1 MEKRE
6 IYLDNS
12 ATTRPSEAALE
23 RYCEVSR
30 AHFGNP
36 SSLHARG
43 KDAEDVMTAARRS
56 ILAAIGAKGG
66 SLVFT
71 ASGTEANNLAI
82 LGRAHAK
89 ARYRRAR
96 IVTTAGEHASVA
108 SPFAALA
115 AEGMEVVAV
124 PTKGGVLDLDAMK
137 AALTEN
143 TVLVSV
149 MLVNNETGAL
159 YDVQTVSRLV
169 KAACPDCVLHAD
181 ATQALG
187 KVPIDVRAL
196 GVRMLTLSSH
206 KVEGPKGVG
215 ALLIDESLKKEKG
228 IAPLILGGGQG
239 EGLRSGTENV
249 PGIAAFATALDECKA
264 DFAKR
269 REKLQLL
276 REKLLAGLRN
286 EPLLFEVKPIL
297 PPVAAPHI
305 LSLILPGIKS
315 EVMLHYLAGEGI
327 SVSSGSACSS
337 HGHVGETA
345 LSAFGCRDREV
356 DCAIRV
362 SLSHRN
368 EEEEIDRFLSVL
380 AEGCRRLCR
389 MK

>member
-215 ALLIDESLKKEKG
+215 ALWIDESLKKEKG

>member
-1 MEKRE
+1 MEKPE

-12 ATTRPSEAALE
+12 ATTRISEAALA
-23 RYCEVSR
+23 RFCEVSR

-43 KDAEDVMTAARRS
+43 KDAEDIMTAAKRT
-56 ILAAIGAKGG
+56 ILSAIGAKGG
-66 SLVFT
+66 SLIFT

-96 IVTTAGEHASVA
+96 IVTTAGEHASVS

-115 AEGMEVVAV
+115 AEGMEVVTV
-124 PTKGGVLDLDAMK
+124 PTVGGVIDLDAMK
-137 AALTEN
+137 AALTES
-143 TVLVSV
+143 TVLVSL

-159 YDVQTVSRLV
+159 YDIAAVSRLV
-169 KAACPDCVLHAD
+169 RAACPDCAVHAD

-215 ALLIDESLKKEKG
+215 ALFIDESLRREKG

-249 PGIAAFATALDECKA
+249 PGIAAFATALDECKQN
-264 DFAKR
+264 FSER
-269 REKLQLL
+269 RKKLLVL
-276 REKLLAGLRN
+276 REKLLMGIAD
-286 EPLLFEVKPIL
+286 EPALCEVRPIL

-305 LSLILPGIKS
+305 LSLILPDIKS

-337 HGHVGETA
+337 HGHIGETA
-345 LSAFGCRDREV
+345 LSAFGCSDREV

-368 EEEEIDRFLSVL
+368 EEGEIERFLSVL
-380 AEGCRRLCR
+380 SDGCRRLCR

>member
-1 MEKRE
+1 MDKQE

-12 ATTRPSEAALE
+12 ATTRIGETALL

-30 AHFGNP
+30 THFGNP

-43 KDAEDVMTAARRS
+43 KDAEDIMAAARRS
-56 ILAAIGAKGG
+56 LLAAIGAKGG
-66 SLVFT
+66 SLIFT

-96 IVTTAGEHASVA
+96 IVTTAGEHASVT
-108 SPFAALA
+108 SPFAALG
-115 AEGMEVVAV
+115 AEGMEVVTV
-124 PTKGGVLDLDAMK
+124 PTRGGVIDLEAMK
-137 AALTEN
+137 AALTEG

-159 YDVQTVSRLV
+159 YDVAAVARLV

-215 ALLIDESLKKEKG
+215 ALWIDESLKKEKG
-228 IAPLILGGGQG
+228 VAPLILGGGQG

-249 PGIAAFATALDECKA
+249 PGIAAFAAAVDECKVE
-264 DFAKR
+264 FTERQK
-269 REKLQLL
+269 KLMAL
-276 REKLLAGLRN
+276 REHLLAGLAN
-286 EPLLFEVKPIL
+286 EPALGEVMPVL

-305 LSLILPGIKS
+305 LTLLLPRIKS
-315 EVMLHYLAGEGI
+315 EVMLHYLSGEGI

-345 LSAFGCRDREV
+345 LAAFGCHDREV

-368 EEEEIDRFLSVL
+368 EPWELDRFLTVL
-380 AEGCRRLCR
+380 SEGCRRLCR